1 MARSTRVPRFLFLFC
16 SVRNLSCSTKPA
28 PGFRLVVDQKQGQGK
43 SLVLVFG
50 APGGTRVL
58 ARSTRVPRFLFLFC
72 SVRNLSC
79 STKPAPG
86 FRLVVDQK
94 QGQGKSLVLVF
105 GAPGGTRTRD
115 LLIRSQA
122 LYPAELRAHK
132 RLSFKPPKYHI
143 TFGRELQLIFCG
155 SCFSFLKL
163 SGYGAALR
171 NSRQISC
178 CTLFISCY
186 CFASAAA
193 PRSPPHPETAY
204 CFRPAPR
211 RPPRGH

>member
-1 MARSTRVPRFLFLFC
+1 MVRPEELGCWHALPAFRGFFSFFAAYGIFLVLP
-16 SVRNLSCSTKPA
+16 NLYL
-28 PGFRLVVDQKQGQGK
+28 GFRLVADK
-43 SLVLVFG
+43 
-50 APGGTRVL
+50 
-58 ARSTRVPRFLFLFC
+58 
-72 SVRNLSC
+72 
-79 STKPAPG
+79 
-86 FRLVVDQK
+86 K